1 MSRLRAES
9 EVNFERALRILY
21 VDTEEFWRGGQEQL
35 VTLMTGMKQRGHEVH
50 LAAPH
55 GSPLA
60 QEALRRSIPAHP
72 FRQRGEFSPLAPLSL
87 LRMLRRRTPDIVH
100 FNTPRPIIAGGLAS
114 FLGKAPLRVCSRRVN
129 FPLRSKISYLKYN
142 LFLEG
147 IVTVST
153 SIQQTL
159 IQHGVDSDRIKVIYE
174 GVDVS
179 WIDQIGASSLFSD
192 GAGPIVGTVAHLS
205 PEKGHGTVLKA
216 AALLRSEFP
225 EVTYV
230 FVGDGPLKA
239 ELAAKAAGLGIR
251 DRVVFTGFRSDSE
264 ALMKEFD
271 IFCLASDSEG
281 LSSAILAAMATP
293 LPVVATNVG
302 GIPELVID
310 GETGFLS
317 PAGDPESLAARLRP
331 LLLSEELRSKVRQAG
346 RQRVERYFTLEKKLD
361 ETERLYLGLRGAS
374 PVV

>member
-1 MSRLRAES
+1 MSRLK
-9 EVNFERALRILY
+9 ILY

-35 VTLMTGMKQRGHEVH
+35 VTLMTGMKKRGHEVH

-72 FRQRGEFSPLAPLSL
+72 FRQRGEFSPLAPLRL
-87 LRMLRRRTPDIVH
+87 LSMLRLRAPDIVH
-100 FNTPRPIIAGGLAS
+100 FNTPRPILAGGLAS
-114 FLGKAPLRVCSRRVN
+114 FWGRTPSRVCSRRVN
-129 FPLRSKISYLKYN
+129 FPLRSKLSYLKYN
-142 LFLEG
+142 LFLER
-147 IVTVST
+147 IITVST

-159 IQHGVDSDRIKVIYE
+159 IQHGVDSDRIEVIYE

-179 WIDQIGASSLFSD
+179 WIDQIEASSLFSG
-192 GAGPIVGTVAHLS
+192 GAGLIVGTVAHLS
-205 PEKGHGTVLKA
+205 PEKGHGTLLEA

-225 EVTYV
+225 EVTYA
-230 FVGDGPLKA
+230 FVGDGPLKG
-239 ELAAKAAGLGIR
+239 ELIDKATELGIR
-251 DRVVFTGFRSDSE
+251 DRVVFTGFRNDSE

-271 IFCLASDSEG
+271 VFCLASDSEG

-293 LPVVATNVG
+293 LPVVATSVG
-302 GIPELVID
+302 GIPELVVD

-317 PAGDPESLAARLRP
+317 QAGDSESLAARLRP
-331 LLLSEELRSKVRQAG
+331 LLLSEELRSKLKQAG
-346 RQRVERYFTLEKKLD
+346 RQRVEQHFTLEKKLN
-361 ETERLYLGLRGAS
+361 ETELLYLGLRGSS